1 QLNILLDGFLSNI
14 YKEASDE
21 LEYTEAN
28 LKKAYHQLSHE
39 LAASLSIPYHVG
51 EAKRLS
57 LRLEQGITN
66 KIILNLQR
74 TKKELNLLINNP
86 SQLPRESLLF
96 GDKNDINT
104 VIKEQLQ

>member
-1 QLNILLDGFLSNI
+1 
-14 YKEASDE
+14 

-74 TKKELNLLINNP
+74 TKKELDSLVSNP
-86 SQLPRESLLF
+86 SQWPRELLLF
-96 GDKNDINT
+96 GDKNDIST
-104 VIKEQLQ
+104 AIKEQLQ